1 MNPHDNTH
9 RFTGRA
15 AEYDRFRERYD
26 PAVLLPRL
34 RSWCGL
40 TPDWLVADIGAGT
53 GMLADVFLEN
63 GNRVLAVEPNSDMR
77 FACAHLHAGMDR
89 LSVVE
94 GAAEATTL
102 PQHSIDLL
110 CVGRAF
116 HWFDVDRAIEEFRR
130 ILKPDGWF
138 VSIAFGRSQDG
149 RPENIAIEALLQSLS
164 QRPVQTRESYAKY
177 ARLPAML
184 VRDYHHDQLS
194 DELSLHWPAFLGLNR
209 SLSHTPLLSDPDYPA
224 FEQAL
229 RALFDR
235 FAVDDAITLATQYW
249 INVGRL

>member
-1 MNPHDNTH
+1 MDQHDNTK

-15 AEYDRFRERYD
+15 SEYDRFRERYD

-77 FACAHLHAGMDR
+77 FACEQLHGCMNR
-89 LSVVE
+89 LRIIE

-102 PQHSIDLL
+102 PPDSVDLV

-116 HWFDVDRAIEEFRR
+116 HWFDVDRAMDEFRR

-149 RPENIAIEALLQSLS
+149 RPENVAIEALLQSLA
-164 QRPVQTRESYAKY
+164 QRPTNTRESYAKY
-177 ARLPAML
+177 ARLPEL
-184 VRDYHHDQLS
+184 LQRDYYHDQLS
-194 DELSLHWPAFLGLNR
+194 DELSLPWPAFLGLNR
-209 SLSHTPLLSDPDYPA
+209 SLSHTPLPIDPDYPA

-229 RALFDR
+229 RALFQR
-235 FAVDDAITLATQYW
+235 YATDDAITLATQYW